1 MSKIIFIKQFPLEY
15 TEKELKDTFRGFGR
29 IQKVKMINWEPDNR
43 RTFYSRHYAMI
54 KFYKENSVEKAIKAF
69 NFKEYHGGKWLVSHY
84 DRQWMLNVEHR
95 GAKYNEFNIFVTNFP
110 ENWDENRL
118 IDIFS
123 QYGTIKSSR
132 FDGNKAF
139 VQYKNLWNFNAAI
152 RAELFKE
159 YDGKKLYVTK
169 YFNKDKLIKTMIERK
184 RKKLDRRKL
193 KSEREARNESEER
206 GKIKEREEI
215 KEKEEIKEIEVEEEK
230 ENLVNDESED
240 SVVNEGITNLNIEDD

>member
-1 MSKIIFIKQFPLEY
+1 ME
-15 TEKELKDTFRGFGR
+15 R
-29 IQKVKMINWEPDNR
+29 I
-43 RTFYSRHYAMI
+43 S
-54 KFYKENSVEKAIKAF
+54 
-69 NFKEYHGGKWLVSHY
+69 
-84 DRQWMLNVEHR
+84 NVEHR
-95 GAKYNEFNIFVTNFP
+95 KYNKFNIFVTNFP
-110 ENWDENRL
+110 ENWNENRL
-118 IDIFS
+118 IEIFS

-132 FDGNKAF
+132 FDGNKAY
-139 VQYKNLWNFNAAI
+139 VQYIYLESFNDAI
-152 RAELFKE
+152 CTELFKE

-169 YFNKDKLIKTMIERK
+169 FFNKDKLIKTMIERK
-184 RKKLDRRKL
+184 RKKLNRQKL